1 MQRAQRR
8 RGGWTLSWLRS
19 WRRSLERVILV
30 PHLDRVLPLVSER
43 SHVVQ
48 KLRPRHDAVVGRS
61 VRILVEARA
70 AEAVAVHVLPS
81 GDRACTNLLA
91 HRHTLRGSVDHL
103 GEQSHFLRHGNAVL
117 FRLRASISRSEE
129 RKGGNG
135 RDEKHAH
142 WATFA

>member
-19 WRRSLERVILV
+19 WRRNLERVILD
-30 PHLDRVLPLVSER
+30 PHLDRVFPLVSES

-48 KLRPRHDAVVGRS
+48 KLRPRHNAVVGRS
-61 VRILVEARA
+61 VRILVESRA
-70 AEAVAVHVLPS
+70 AEAVAVHVLPR

-91 HRHTLRGSVDHL
+91 HRHALRGSVDHL
-103 GEQSHFLRHGNAVL
+103 GEQSHLLGDGNAML
-117 FRLRASISRSEE
+117 FRLRTRVSRTEE
-129 RKGGNG
+129 GDGGNG
-135 RDEKHAH
+135 SDEKHAH